1 MFSNLTQNSVIY
13 IMDLNN
19 SPKITSGLVESI
31 SLPRPKYNGFN
42 PTFETVVDIVANIAG
57 ERREFK
63 GVPNNAVADFGEAAF
78 ILAENK
84 EVLGSYI
91 NSMLQNKI
99 NTQGDIITQLR
110 NQISNDKQT
119 EAFTA
124 AFHAIDDKVDAIAA
138 KIPNTVPI
146 TWPNLTAVNNTPYA
160 GGYGNWGY
168 NGFGGSIIF

>member
-19 SPKITSGLVESI
+19 SPKITSGLIESV
-31 SLPRPKYNGFN
+31 SLPRPKYNGFT

-91 NSMLQNKI
+91 NSMLQNSKKI
-99 NTQGDIITQLR
+99 VNSMEKHQKIITDCEEALNELNPASPAENKVMQDLQSQVSELQKGMQALLEKL
-110 NQISNDKQT
+110 NNGNSN
-119 EAFTA
+119 
-124 AFHAIDDKVDAIAA
+124 
-138 KIPNTVPI
+138 
-146 TWPNLTAVNNTPYA
+146 
-160 GGYGNWGY
+160 
-168 NGFGGSIIF
+168 